1 MEKGRDNTESGASLR
16 RLGYLACLV
25 GSVIFFHSATS
36 YLEELLFK
44 SYKYTYASFL
54 VLFMFSLY
62 VLLYVIVVSII
73 GEERTGVRLILK
85 FEPAHHRDVA
95 GVCFLYAI
103 SNTISR
109 IALNYVSIPFGMV
122 FKSCKL
128 VAVMLASGLVLGK
141 RYSFYEYVVALGF
154 VSGMVGHSFYHPHH
168 AYPTI
173 RPVSRIS

>member
-1 MEKGRDNTESGASLR
+1 MDKMDKAKDSPENVASLK
-16 RLGYLACLV
+16 RLVYLAGLV

-44 SYKYTYASFL
+44 TYKYTYASFL

-62 VLLYVIVVSII
+62 VLLYVLVVSIL
-73 GEERTGVRLILK
+73 GEARTGLRLLLM
-85 FEPAHHRDVA
+85 FEPSHRRDMA
-95 GVCFLYAI
+95 GVCILYAI

-141 RYSFYEYVVALGF
+141 RYSFYEYIVALGF
-154 VSGMVGHSFYHPHH
+154 VCGMVG
-168 AYPTI
+168 T
-173 RPVSRIS
+173 

>member
-1 MEKGRDNTESGASLR
+1 MEKGKDNIENGTSLR

-54 VLFMFSLY
+54 VLFMFLMYVVLY
-62 VLLYVIVVSII
+62 VMVVSIL
-73 GEERTGVRLILK
+73 GEERTGVRLIMK
-85 FEPAHHRDVA
+85 FEPSHHRDMA
-95 GVCFLYAI
+95 SVCILYAI

-141 RYSFYEYVVALGF
+141 RYSFFEYAVALGF
-154 VSGMVGHSFYHPHH
+154 VSGMVSTY
-168 AYPTI
+168 
-173 RPVSRIS
+173 ISSIPP